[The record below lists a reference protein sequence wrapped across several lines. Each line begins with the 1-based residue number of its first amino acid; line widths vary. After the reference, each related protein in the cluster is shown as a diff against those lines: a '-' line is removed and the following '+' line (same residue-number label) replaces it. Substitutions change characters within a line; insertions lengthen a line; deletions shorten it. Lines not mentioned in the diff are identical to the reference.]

1 LTTLVQS
8 PVSKN
13 LLFKSCTLPDLNA
26 RLADMGMIPGTIWKL
41 IQKVPF
47 SGPLILSNG
56 ETRISVR
63 KADAEKIFVD
73 PA

>member
-1 LTTLVQS
+1 MATLVQF
-8 PVSKN
+8 PMSKK
-13 LLFKSCTLPDLNA
+13 LLFKSCSLPDLNA

-47 SGPLILSNG
+47 SGPFILSNG

-63 KADAEKIFVD
+63 KADAEQIFVD